1 MRRKGLRLTLCW
13 TRLVAGLSGGSI
25 GFDDLVQAAPTPLGP
40 SPCPRRDAARRRRWR
55 QADAC
60 RRAADWKHSF
70 EGVAAC
76 RCASSGSIGFDDLVQ
91 AAPTPL
97 GAFFV
102 PPPRRCSPPALASS
116 RRVPARGRL
125 EAFVRGGCRVSV
137 REAFVRGGCRVSVRS
152 DLAASVRVAAPLGSS
167 GHPRRSRH

>member
-25 GFDDLVQAAPTPLGP
+25 GFDDLVQAAPTPLG
-40 SPCPRRDAARRRRWR
+40 
-55 QADAC
+55 
-60 RRAADWKHSF
+60 
-70 EGVAAC
+70 
-76 RCASSGSIGFDDLVQ
+76 
-91 AAPTPL
+91 
-97 GAFFV
+97 AFSV

-137 REAFVRGGCRVSVRS
+137 REQRKYRFR
-152 DLAASVRVAAPLGSS
+152 
-167 GHPRRSRH
+167 